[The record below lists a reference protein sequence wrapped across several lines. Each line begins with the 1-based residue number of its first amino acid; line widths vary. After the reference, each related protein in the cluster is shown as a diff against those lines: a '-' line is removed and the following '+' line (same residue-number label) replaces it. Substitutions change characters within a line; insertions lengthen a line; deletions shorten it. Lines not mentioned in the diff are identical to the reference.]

1 MARAKRLEQKIEE
14 LKAIPDVSLNG
25 DGLQATF
32 NGVTSPLEHFHY
44 DIFELPE
51 NPMVYFSARLV
62 VFYYN
67 KRGEI
72 DRLLVPLEPE
82 VDDIVF
88 TRVAETGNGGRD

>member
-1 MARAKRLEQKIEE
+1 
-14 LKAIPDVSLNG
+14 
-25 DGLQATF
+25 
-32 NGVTSPLEHFHY
+32 
-44 DIFELPE
+44 
-51 NPMVYFSARLV
+51 MVYFSGRMV

-88 TRVAETGNGGRD
+88 TRVAETGNGGQD